1 MSRARSVTRRASS
14 RAPIRRV
21 VVVTEGAL
29 TEPGY
34 LKAFEQIYGDRE
46 SVRLE
51 LIGGV
56 GDPRAVVDRAVEE
69 SKKSKRDRLGAQD
82 SVWALFD
89 RDEHPRFDEAKNKA
103 RGNGISL
110 AISNPCFE
118 LWGIFH
124 YREYDAPLHRHE
136 CQRMLRQSCAAYDRR
151 GNKSFADPVA
161 IESSYRQAVER
172 ARSSLTRRAEEGDPE
187 GNPSTAVHKLTER
200 LRSPQAC
207 V

>member
-1 MSRARSVTRRASS
+1 MSRARPITRRASS
-14 RAPIRRV
+14 RAPARRV
-21 VVVTEGAL
+21 VVVTEGAV

-34 LKAFEQIYGDRE
+34 LRVFERLYGDRK
-46 SVRLE
+46 SVRLK
-51 LIGGV
+51 LIGGA
-56 GDPRAVVDRAVEE
+56 GDPRAVVDCAVEE
-69 SKKSKRDRLGAQD
+69 SKKSKRDRLGARD
-82 SVWALFD
+82 SVWAMFE

-136 CQRMLRQSCAAYDRR
+136 CQRMLGQLCSAYDRQR
-151 GNKSFADPVA
+151 NKSFADSNVVK
-161 IESSYRQAVER
+161 SNYRAAVER
-172 ARSSLTRRAEEGDPE
+172 ARNSLTHREEEGDPE
-187 GNPSTAVHKLTER
+187 GNPSTAVHELTEC
-200 LRSPQAC
+200 LRSPKSC